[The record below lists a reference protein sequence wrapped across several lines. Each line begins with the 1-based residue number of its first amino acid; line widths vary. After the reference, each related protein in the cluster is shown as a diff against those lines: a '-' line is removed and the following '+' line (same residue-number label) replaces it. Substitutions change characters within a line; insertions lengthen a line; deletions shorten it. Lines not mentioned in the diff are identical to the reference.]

1 MSAGHDD
8 LMATGMRH
16 AKRPMSAL
24 LAGPYGHPY
33 HPMLVTIPVG
43 AWVISL
49 GFDVASHLASRPGFL
64 AMGSEWLIAIGVIGA
79 IAAGLVG
86 FLDLAGI
93 PAGTRA
99 FRTACTHMFI
109 NVTLIVAYGAD
120 FAWRY
125 HSEARG
131 TPVGDSMIALSVA
144 CVAALAVSGYLGG
157 KLTYRYGVRVA
168 AEASQADGYVTA
180 RTRTMPSTR
189 GTGAGGPQPARRP
202 RGLRPARPTART
214 SRADR
219 RRRH

>member
-1 MSAGHDD
+1 VSAGHDD

-189 GTGAGGPQPARRP
+189 GTGAGGPQPARGP
-202 RGLRPARPTART
+202 LRPARPTART